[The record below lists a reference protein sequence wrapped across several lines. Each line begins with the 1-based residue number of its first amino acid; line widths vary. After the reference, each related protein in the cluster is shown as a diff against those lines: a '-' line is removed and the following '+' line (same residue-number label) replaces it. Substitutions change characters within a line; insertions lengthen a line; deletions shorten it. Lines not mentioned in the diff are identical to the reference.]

1 MTLLKTLVFGLLLV
15 NAGYF
20 LWVQGVG
27 KAPQPVV
34 QVAPGLQLA
43 SEAHVSVPAVVALA
57 AVQAN
62 EASDNAEPARC
73 VSIGPFP
80 DVAEAAHAASS
91 LRASLY
97 DPRQRVAEG
106 EVWAGVW
113 VYLPVPATKLAS
125 EQILAKLKESGIDDA
140 LTMPGPG
147 DSSVI
152 SLGLFSEPKR
162 AQSRVAQAQGLGYKP
177 TIVDR
182 KRTGDVYWI
191 DLNLKST
198 DSLTNLA
205 QLQGKKGRIVRLEM
219 KACPVVNANSL

>member
-1 MTLLKTLVFGLLLV
+1 MTLLKTLVFGLLLA
-15 NAGYF
+15 NTGYF
-20 LWVQGVG
+20 LWLQGVG
-27 KAPQPVV
+27 KAAVPVV
-34 QVAPGLQLA
+34 QVAPSLQLA

-57 AVQAN
+57 AVPAKD
-62 EASDNAEPARC
+62 ESDVAEPVRC
-73 VSIGPFP
+73 VSIGPFQ
-80 DVAEAAHAASS
+80 DVSEAAHAASS

-113 VYLPVPATKLAS
+113 VYLPVPASRLAND
-125 EQILAKLKESGIDDA
+125 QMLAKLKENGIDDA

-147 DSSVI
+147 DSSVV

-162 AQSRVAQAQGLGYKP
+162 AQARVAQAQGLGYKP

-198 DSLTNLA
+198 DSLANLA
-205 QLQGKKGRIVRLEM
+205 QLQGKKGRIVRLDM
-219 KACPVVNANSL
+219 KACPAVAAN